1 MNSVFI
7 HNLQFLHL
15 WKKCARRLNG
25 KYISQLAKA
34 HYECR
39 YNPPRKAFDFYTA
52 LALTRFMNY
61 KESLSALPRRRLF
74 YSDEYGMTLV
84 SQSDTWG
91 ATIKSYVGRIDISV
105 QESDND
111 FIKTKKENFKR
122 EIDIMQKIDNLPQ
135 LKVCNCLCSE

>member
-34 HYECR
+34 HYESR

-52 LALTRFMNY
+52 LALTRFMNS
-61 KESLSALPRRRLF
+61 KEGLLALPRRRLF

-84 SQSDTWG
+84 SQSDTWE
-91 ATIKSYVGRIDISV
+91 ATIKSYIGRIDIRV

-111 FIKTKKENFKR
+111 FIKTKKDYFKR
-122 EIDIMQKIDNLPQ
+122 KISIMQTIAHLPQ
-135 LKVCNCLCSE
+135 LKVCSCPF